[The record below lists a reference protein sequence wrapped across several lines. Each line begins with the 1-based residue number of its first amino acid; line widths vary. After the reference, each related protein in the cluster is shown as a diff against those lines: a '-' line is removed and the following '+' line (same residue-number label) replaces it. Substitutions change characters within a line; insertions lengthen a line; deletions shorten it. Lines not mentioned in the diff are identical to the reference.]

1 MGLKQDLIDAKTKAA
16 EESGMETPDTSPNSA
31 IEREAEYVKEAIVNF
46 LTQCEFTITQLKA
59 PIILEDL
66 NTPSQP
72 VDMKA
77 ETLMGDKAPL
87 LKSLKKIGA
96 PIPGI
101 GGIVDQL
108 EGSIKQAIKPILKG
122 GADLPGLKLG
132 KDAGGL
138 RATGYAFIGDDP
150 NSQGAFDVEDED
162 GQRQFTTAKVFRED
176 IEGLL

>member
-101 GGIVDQL
+101 GGI
-108 EGSIKQAIKPILKG
+108 
-122 GADLPGLKLG
+122 LG